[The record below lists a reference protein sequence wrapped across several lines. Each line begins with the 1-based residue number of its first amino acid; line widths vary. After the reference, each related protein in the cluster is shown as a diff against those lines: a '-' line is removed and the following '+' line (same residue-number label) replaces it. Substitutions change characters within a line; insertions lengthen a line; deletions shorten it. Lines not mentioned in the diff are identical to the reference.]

1 MRSVS
6 APSAWPIDVDLY
18 DEGGPA
24 PVTVLVVDTSAVVAL
39 LKSEPGWE
47 ALASRLHAAPSRLL
61 SVAGWVE
68 LSLVVAGRHG
78 DAATLAFLDRF
89 LKRQPLN
96 DVQSTSRRPGRPRGV
111 SPRKGRHPA
120 GLNFGDRSPTPLVR
134 SDPGRA
140 LLFVATISPGRTYGL
155 ALVVRE

>member
-1 MRSVS
+1 M
-6 APSAWPIDVDLY
+6 
-18 DEGGPA
+18 
-24 PVTVLVVDTSAVVAL
+24 TVLVVDTSAVVAL

-89 LKRQPLN
+89 LQAAAIE
-96 DVQSTSRRPGRPRGV
+96 RRPVNEPQARLAREAFLRFG
-111 SPRKGRHPA
+111 KGRHPA
-120 GLNFGDRSPTPLVR
+120 GLNFGDCFAYALARTLDAP
-134 SDPGRA
+134 
-140 LLFVATISPGRTYGL
+140 LLFVGDDFARTDVRP

>member
-1 MRSVS
+1 M
-6 APSAWPIDVDLY
+6 
-18 DEGGPA
+18 
-24 PVTVLVVDTSAVVAL
+24 TVLVVDTSAVVAL

-89 LKRQPLN
+89 LQ
-96 DVQSTSRRPGRPRGV
+96 TAAIERRPVDEPQARLAREAFLRFG
-111 SPRKGRHPA
+111 KGRHPA
-120 GLNFGDRSPTPLVR
+120 GLNFGDCFAYALARTLDAP
-134 SDPGRA
+134 
-140 LLFVATISPGRTYGL
+140 LLFVGDDFARTDVRP